1 MSSYFAWTSSYFN
14 IASSRFFSAEIFAE
28 TIEFSK
34 AYKSISR
41 SKDSLRTILFSS
53 EFFSFTEASTPHMY
67 LLESS
72 PVPHKL
78 FQTFGDTN
86 FRYPV

>member
-1 MSSYFAWTSSYFN
+1 
-14 IASSRFFSAEIFAE
+14 
-28 TIEFSK
+28 
-34 AYKSISR
+34 
-41 SKDSLRTILFSS
+41 LFSS